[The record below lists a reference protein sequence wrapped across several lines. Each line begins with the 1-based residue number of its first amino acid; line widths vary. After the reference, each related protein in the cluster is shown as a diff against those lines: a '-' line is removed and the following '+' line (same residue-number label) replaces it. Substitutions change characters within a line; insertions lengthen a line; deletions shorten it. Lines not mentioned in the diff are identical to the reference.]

1 MLENESKD
9 ITLEKNLQVVDKKF
23 EKAKHRRR
31 LIAIAVVIVLLII
44 SFLYLIGY
52 VIYSSPSY

>member
-1 MLENESKD
+1 MLENELKRD
-9 ITLEKNLQVVDKKF
+9 NLEMDLKVVDKKL

-31 LIAIAVVIVLLII
+31 LIAIAVLIVLLIV

-52 VIYSSPSY
+52 VIYSSPNY

>member
-9 ITLEKNLQVVDKKF
+9 ITLEKNLQVVDKKL